1 MVARS
6 NLDKLTSDERLALQ
20 YIVSKSPC
28 GGVLQGNLTWLNP
41 KYVRDSLKEARGY
54 FKPQYHFLLENI
66 EIKLNV
72 G

>member
-28 GGVLQGNLTWLNP
+28 GSVLQGNLTWLNP

-66 EIKLNV
+66 AIKLNV
-72 G
+72 S

>member
-6 NLDKLTSDERLALQ
+6 NLDKLTADEKLALQ

-28 GGVLQGNLTWLNP
+28 GGVLQEHLTWLNP
-41 KYVRDSLKEARGY
+41 KYVRESLKDARGY

-66 EIKLNV
+66 EIKLSL

>member
-6 NLDKLTSDERLALQ
+6 NLDKLTADERLALQ

-28 GGVLQGNLTWLNP
+28 GGVLQEHLTWLNP
-41 KYVRDSLKEARGY
+41 KYVRDSLKDARGY

-72 G
+72 T

>member
-28 GGVLQGNLTWLNP
+28 GGVLQEHLTWLNP

-66 EIKLNV
+66 EIKLNL

>member
-20 YIVSKSPC
+20 YIVSKSPY
-28 GGVLQGNLTWLNP
+28 GSVLQGNLTWLNP

-66 EIKLNV
+66 AIKLNV
-72 G
+72 S

>member
-1 MVARS
+1 MIARN
-6 NLDKLTSDERLALQ
+6 NLDKLTADERLALQ

-28 GGVLQGNLTWLNP
+28 GGVLQEHLTWLNP
-41 KYVRDSLKEARGY
+41 KYVRDSLKDARGY

-72 G
+72 N